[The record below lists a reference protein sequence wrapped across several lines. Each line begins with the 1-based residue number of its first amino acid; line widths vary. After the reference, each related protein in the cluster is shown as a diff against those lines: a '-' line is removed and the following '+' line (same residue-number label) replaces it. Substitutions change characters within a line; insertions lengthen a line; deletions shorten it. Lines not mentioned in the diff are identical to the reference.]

1 MVKYIY
7 TFAGG
12 LLMNKLEEAFL
23 QLIIKNKEKIE
34 KQIEEN
40 PEFITEL
47 LQHSI
52 KSSSDILYDGF
63 DKDKDNELKNTR
75 KYTNGFNS
83 RLYKTW
89 KKPFDYFEALIELIA
104 SYTYS
109 FTETFYDEAYKNNN
123 LLFNALQNIQARAL
137 LVSRECLTLIKNGYP
152 DGAFSRWRTIYELS
166 VIGV

>member
-1 MVKYIY
+1 
-7 TFAGG
+7 
-12 LLMNKLEEAFL
+12 MNKLEEAFL

-63 DKDKDNELKNTR
+63 DKDKDNELKKTR

-83 RLYKTW
+83 RLYKT
-89 KKPFDYFEALIELIA
+89 
-104 SYTYS
+104 
-109 FTETFYDEAYKNNN
+109 
-123 LLFNALQNIQARAL
+123 
-137 LVSRECLTLIKNGYP
+137 
-152 DGAFSRWRTIYELS
+152 
-166 VIGV
+166 